1 MRIADLRVT
10 NMDLFFVLLSAF
22 FQTAPFVMAFV
33 LALCFCLFCITAYN
47 SPVVGVATGVVVYL
61 LKQLLP
67 SASLNIGLNLSPF
80 DFYFVLLGVVVIIR
94 MLNGHFPFRDGI
106 VRLWLVLGLVWCG
119 LFLVG
124 LVKFKTAAGVEFRST
139 FYSTVSVFYLIS
151 YRLDQEQSGG
161 VFRVLYFGAF
171 GLVGLAIYRWVSVAL
186 GEFGFW
192 YDPTTPLRV
201 LDSGATLVIAM
212 AMLPGL
218 AMWMKLNATRTVMML
233 VAPMLLL
240 AVMVLG
246 HRSVWVAG
254 IAALGVAWLLAAKR
268 RKGGQLGLMVPLA
281 VGALTLGALFVL
293 APRATVT
300 QEFQRSVA
308 ETQREN
314 STIAWRVNS
323 WKSLVEDWVSSGP
336 AVWPAGKPFGTS
348 KRRYIESQGI
358 ETEVAAHSHY
368 VTLLIRG
375 GIIGLFCYV
384 AAQLIAAR
392 RLLRDTVAVPP
403 WLGAELP
410 LLFVLGNA
418 VYALVYSPDYMQFM
432 FMGLAYSLAVP
443 AAESSSRTRS
453 VGRVSVMQQM
463 HVQPQLR

>member
-1 MRIADLRVT
+1 
-10 NMDLFFVLLSAF
+10 MDLFFVLLRVF
-22 FQTAPFVMAFV
+22 FQTVPFVIAFV
-33 LALCFCLFCITAYN
+33 LALSFCLFCITAYN
-47 SPVVGVATGVVVYL
+47 RPTVGVATGVVVYL

-80 DFYFVLLGVVVIIR
+80 DFYFVLLGVVVFIR
-94 MLNGHFPFRDGI
+94 MLNGHLPLRDGI
-106 VRLWLVLGLVWCG
+106 VRLWLVLGLIWCG

-124 LVKFKTAAGVEFRST
+124 LVKFQTAAGVEFRST

-151 YRLDQEQSGG
+151 FRFDQEESGR
-161 VFRVLYFGAF
+161 VFRALYIGAF
-171 GLVGLAIYRWVSVAL
+171 GLLGLAVYRWVSVAL

-201 LDSGATLVIAM
+201 IDSGASMVIAM

-218 AMWMKLNATRTVMML
+218 AMWMKLNATRTVMMFA
-233 VAPMLLL
+233 APMLLL

-254 IAALGVAWLLAAKR
+254 IASLGVAWLLAAKR

-281 VGALTLGALFVL
+281 VGALALGALFVL

-300 QEFQRSVA
+300 QEFERSVA

-314 STIAWRVNS
+314 STLAWRVNS
-323 WKSLVEDWVSSGP
+323 WKSLVDDWVSSGP
-336 AVWPAGKPFGTS
+336 TAWPAGKPFGTS
-348 KRRYIESQGI
+348 KRRYIESQRI

-384 AAQLIAAR
+384 AAQLVAAR
-392 RLLRDTVAVPP
+392 RLLRHATAVPP
-403 WLGAELP
+403 WLGTEVL
-410 LLFVLGNA
+410 LLFVLGNM

-432 FMGLAYSLAVP
+432 FMGLAYALAIPV
-443 AAESSSRTRS
+443 AKSSSHIPS
-453 VGRVSVMQQM
+453 VGRHSAMQQM
-463 HVQPQLR
+463 YVQPQPR